1 MTDDLTQEASI
12 VSPGSLL
19 RDAREAMGLTPQQV
33 AQRLNL
39 RQSVVLG
46 IEQDHF
52 EAGMSVTYVRG
63 YIRNYARLVG
73 INEKDLAPAL
83 DQIYRSNR
91 ADEMQSF
98 SGRAARERHDTRWVL
113 LTWVMGLL
121 LIAVFVW
128 WALFSP
134 KESEK
139 SLAEP
144 AFTLESR
151 ITTEVVNEPQPMMA
165 EAEPRIEIVVEEQS
179 RDDANSQ
186 PIDDALSEPVEVVTD
201 LAPTAETVVTVEAMV
216 ADQTDN
222 QSDALIP
229 TLTLSLND
237 DCWLRVQDANG
248 KRLLEG
254 LRSKGF
260 TTELSG
266 TAPFRL
272 RLGAPE
278 AVSLTYNGQAIDL
291 SSFRAGQVANL
302 TVPQ

>member
-1 MTDDLTQEASI
+1 MTDDLTQEANV
-12 VSPGSLL
+12 VSPGGLL

-39 RQSVVLG
+39 RQSVVLN

-52 EAGMSVTYVRG
+52 ETGMSVTYVRG

-73 INEKDLAPAL
+73 INEKDLVPAL

-98 SGRAARERHDTRWVL
+98 SGRTARERHDNRWVL

-121 LIAVFVW
+121 LVAAFVW

-134 KESEK
+134 NESEK
-139 SLAEP
+139 LPAEP
-144 AFTLESR
+144 ALTLESQV
-151 ITTEVVNEPQPMMA
+151 TMEVVAESQPIMA
-165 EAEPRIEIVVEEQS
+165 ETEQQIETVVEEQS
-179 RDDANSQ
+179 SDDANSQ
-186 PIDDALSEPVEVVTD
+186 PIGGALPEPAKTVTE
-201 LAPTAETVVTVEAMV
+201 LLPTAETVETTES
-216 ADQTDN
+216 DQSLG
-222 QSDALIP
+222 QSDVVMP
-229 TLTLSLND
+229 TLALSLTD
-237 DCWLRVQDANG
+237 DCWLLVQDANG
-248 KRLLEG
+248 KRLFEG

-278 AVSLTYNGQAIDL
+278 AVSLTYNGQAVDL